1 MHGNSTPRRPFIK
14 PPLPGGGSE
23 SGYANMPVT
32 KAPGW
37 YGAIAWDALLNG
49 MATGLFMAAAVSEL
63 AAPAVFTPVAKVA
76 VG

>member
-1 MHGNSTPRRPFIK
+1 
-14 PPLPGGGSE
+14 
-23 SGYANMPVT
+23 
-32 KAPGW
+32 
-37 YGAIAWDALLNG
+37 

>member
-1 MHGNSTPRRPFIK
+1 M
-14 PPLPGGGSE
+14 
-23 SGYANMPVT
+23 
-32 KAPGW
+32 PGW
-37 YGAIAWDALLNG
+37 YGTIAWDALLNG